1 MALYRKLNRETRVR
15 RSILSSLTKDVLKNG
30 FVQTTEQR
38 AKEVRKFVD
47 KMITYAKKGD
57 LNSRRKALAFL
68 NNDKDLTKK
77 LFDEI
82 APKYAERN
90 GGYTRIL
97 KLTERRGDDALMVIL
112 ELVEGDE
119 AKEIISNYHLQ

>member
-1 MALYRKLNRETRVR
+1 MALYRKLNRDTKQR
-15 RSILSSLTKDVLKNG
+15 RSILSGLTKTVLTNG
-30 FVQTTEQR
+30 KVETTQER
-38 AKEVRKFVD
+38 AKEARKYVD

-57 LNSRRKALAFL
+57 LTSRRKVLSFL

-90 GGYTRIL
+90 GGYTRII
-97 KLTERRGDDALMVIL
+97 KLGERQGDDALIVRL
-112 ELVEGDE
+112 ELV
-119 AKEIISNYHLQ
+119 

>member
-1 MALYRKLNRETRVR
+1 MALYRKLNREVRVR
-15 RSILSSLTKDVLKNG
+15 RSILSSLVKDVL
-30 FVQTTEQR
+30 TTGHVNTTDAR

-57 LNSRRKALAFL
+57 LTSRRKVLSFL

-90 GGYTRIL
+90 GGYTRII
-97 KLTERRGDDALMVIL
+97 KLGERQGDDALIVRL
-112 ELVEGDE
+112 ELV
-119 AKEIISNYHLQ
+119 

>member
-1 MALYRKLNRETRVR
+1 MALYRKINRDTKKR
-15 RSILSSLTKDVLKNG
+15 RSIFSGLTKTVLNNG
-30 FVQTTEQR
+30 SVKTTEER

-68 NNDKDLTKK
+68 ENDTDTVKK

-82 APKYAERN
+82 APKYADRQ
-90 GGYTRIL
+90 GGYTRIIKL
-97 KLTERRGDDALMVIL
+97 KERIGDDALIVSL
-112 ELVEGDE
+112 ELV
-119 AKEIISNYHLQ
+119 